1 MINKHISMR
10 GAYHF
15 ELYIGADGHPSHPSC
30 AVLFKNR
37 ERVCRPHI
45 HQTSLFGS
53 SANGATLFLEVGDV
67 VFLRLCEN
75 SRIYDCYSHYS
86 TFSGHLLFTM

>member
-1 MINKHISMR
+1 MFYVYGPGDPTHRS
-10 GAYHF
+10 G
-15 ELYIGADGHPSHPSC
+15 
-30 AVLFKNR
+30 AVLFKNG
-37 ERVCRPHI
+37 ERVRRAHQY
-45 HQTSLFGS
+45 QTSLFGS

-75 SRIYDCYSHYS
+75 SRIYDSYSHYS